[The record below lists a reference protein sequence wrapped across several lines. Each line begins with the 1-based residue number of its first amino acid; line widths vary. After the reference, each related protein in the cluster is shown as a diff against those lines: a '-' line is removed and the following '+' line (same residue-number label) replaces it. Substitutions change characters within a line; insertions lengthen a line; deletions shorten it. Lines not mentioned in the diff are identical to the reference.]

1 MSNRLSTHIKH
12 NDIGIYAHIPA
23 TALVTKHVV
32 NLQLRLPNK
41 SPSQHSGTVAVPH
54 TSTQGM
60 PGCLNCL
67 NHDWHSLT
75 TLTETLHEFQ
85 SPTVPS
91 LGHDHFQ
98 ILSPSPQITL
108 PYNEV
113 QTQKIIMNNKRHR
126 HIAQPNPMQQVLEFF
141 PWM

>member
-12 NDIGIYAHIPA
+12 NDIGTYAHIPA
-23 TALVTKHVV
+23 TALVTKPVV
-32 NLQLRLPNK
+32 NLQLCLPNK
-41 SPSQHSGTVAVPH
+41 SASQHSGRVAVPH

-60 PGCLNCL
+60 PGCLN
-67 NHDWHSLT
+67 HDWHSLT
-75 TLTETLHEFQ
+75 TLTEALHEFQ

-113 QTQKIIMNNKRHR
+113 RIQKSIMNYKRHR
-126 HIAQPNPMQQVLEFF
+126 HIAHPNPMQQVLEFF
-141 PWM
+141 PWL